1 MSPLIVEDLTIAASI
16 ITITAALVAGI
27 WHLRSHIDG
36 ALKEHKEQSQ
46 RDAGR
51 IVEELKTYVHA
62 TFANREDL
70 VEMRGDM
77 RAIRLLLEH
86 VLHTSVQ
93 LDDKRKK
100 HDAPR

>member
-1 MSPLIVEDLTIAASI
+1 MDPFAISGTIV
-16 ITITAALVAGI
+16 TITAALVAGI
-27 WHLRSHIDG
+27 WHLRSHIDS
-36 ALKEHKEQSQ
+36 ALKENKDQARQ
-46 RDAGR
+46 DTARVID
-51 IVEELKTYVHA
+51 ELKTYVHA

-93 LDDKRKK
+93 LDDPRRR
-100 HDAPR
+100 HDDPR

>member
-1 MSPLIVEDLTIAASI
+1 MDPFAISASI
-16 ITITAALVAGI
+16 VTVTAALIAGI
-27 WHLRSHIDG
+27 WHLRSHIDS
-36 ALKEHKEQSQ
+36 ALKENKEQAHRDMQ
-46 RDAGR
+46 RV
-51 IVEELKTYVHA
+51 VEELKIYVHA

-93 LDDKRKK
+93 LDDPRKR
-100 HDAPR
+100 HDEPR